1 MRVLALLACATL
13 IGCATPSDPE
23 TAWQLGRVERLSQT
37 QAAALAP
44 IKLSPEEK
52 QAADRLDA
60 RLLAEQEAA
69 FARAA
74 SERAFERAYGGWPPS
89 GWVLAPAWGVGWSPW
104 GGPAWSLGWTWWPR

>member
-13 IGCATPSDPE
+13 IGCVAPGAPSSD
-23 TAWQLGRVERLSQT
+23 WQLGRVERLSPA
-37 QAAALAP
+37 QAATLAP
-44 IKLSPEEK
+44 IKLSAEER

-74 SERAFERAYGGWPPS
+74 STQAFERAYGSWPRS

-104 GGPAWSLGWTWWPR
+104 AGPAWSLGWTWIPR